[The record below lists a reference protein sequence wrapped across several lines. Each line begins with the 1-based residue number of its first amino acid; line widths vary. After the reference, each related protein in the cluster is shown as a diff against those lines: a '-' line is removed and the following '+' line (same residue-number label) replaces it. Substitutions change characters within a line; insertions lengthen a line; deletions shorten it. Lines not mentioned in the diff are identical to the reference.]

1 MPINMKLLVKISE
14 HKVEEVTISDSLR
27 AFCRVSDYL
36 NVYRY
41 FEKDVAQEKIPINMK
56 LLMKVSERKVGEV
69 KISNSL
75 RAFCRVS
82 K

>member
-1 MPINMKLLVKISE
+1 MPINMKLLMKISD
-14 HKVEEVTISDSLR
+14 HKVGEVTISDLLR

-36 NVYRY
+36 DVYRY
-41 FEKDVAQEKIPINMK
+41 FEKVVVQEKIPINMK
-56 LLMKVSERKVGEV
+56 LLMKVSEHKVWEV
-69 KISNSL
+69 TISNSL